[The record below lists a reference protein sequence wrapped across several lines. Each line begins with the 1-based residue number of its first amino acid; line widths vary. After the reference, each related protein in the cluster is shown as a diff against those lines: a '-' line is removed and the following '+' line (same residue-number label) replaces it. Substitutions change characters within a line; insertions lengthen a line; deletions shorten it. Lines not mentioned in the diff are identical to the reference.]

1 MVVRPGPDM
10 VLYRARFLGHKIAL
24 SSGTHDRL
32 RPRCSG
38 IARTTQAVLLDQ
50 PVGVVAGNEVA
61 AGVTDLV
68 DGLVARFMAKAI
80 ARSGP
85 GCGSWVSGL
94 RSAGC
99 SGLWARMTCSPR
111 PGSDRRAVLAA
122 TTGPSSQRRWTRCGG
137 PT

>member
-1 MVVRPGPDM
+1 MATDLSTGTFRPQPACGGIP
-10 VLYRARFLGHKIAL
+10 VGYLTGRRTASQGIATLYRARFFGHKIAL

-32 RPRCSG
+32 RPGCSG

-99 SGLWARMTCSPR
+99 SGLWARMTC
-111 PGSDRRAVLAA
+111 
-122 TTGPSSQRRWTRCGG
+122 
-137 PT
+137 